1 MAITIIPLGT
11 FTVSAVSGSGKCGAN
26 LTWSYS
32 DGTLTIS
39 GSGDMYDYQAGDS
52 HWIDGKYSYPN
63 FYEVIIKDGVTSI
76 GAAAFYNSKNL
87 QSVKLPSSLK
97 SIGNMAFSNCDK
109 LNKVS
114 ISSLQA
120 WLNIQFE
127 SSLNNPL
134 TEAKNLYINN
144 VLATDI
150 EIPYGVSKINDY
162 VFYNC
167 ESIQNITISNSVTEI
182 GNFAFYG
189 CTGITKVNI
198 NNINSWCKIDFN
210 NVTSNPL
217 YYGKKLYI
225 NDVLATDII
234 LSNGIT
240 SLFDYVFWNCENIK
254 SIRLPNGITNIGSF
268 AFYNCTGLTDVF
280 LPDTLIKIGGSAFG
294 STNLRDV
301 WYCGSSSDRS
311 EIEGENLNSASWH
324 YDSCDINKANIYD
337 NACDRTCNVC
347 GHIRTVPDHVY
358 DNACDTTCNICG
370 YIRTVPE
377 HIYDNACD
385 TTCNICGYMRTVPEH
400 IYDNACDTTCNICG
414 YIRTVPEHVYD
425 DVCDNICNICGYKRI
440 APHKYDNDC
449 DTTCNICGY
458 ERTAPHDY
466 DNACD
471 TTCNICGYIRT
482 VPEHVYDNA
491 CDNDCNICAYERIP
505 PHEYYNACDTTCN
518 ICGYMRTVP
527 EHEYDN
533 ICDATCNICGYIR
546 TVPEHVYD
554 NACDTTCNICGY
566 IRTVPEHVY
575 DNVCDNDCNI
585 CAYERIPPHEYDNA
599 CDTTCNSCGLV
610 RTVPNHVYSSACD
623 ATCDICGHERTA
635 PHKYDNDCDT
645 KCNIC
650 RYYRTIKHTYEKNPV
665 WSFNSTNHWQKCYV
679 CNNTTVEEEHVYDND
694 TDITC
699 NICGYTRSIDNG
711 FTVSES
717 SKLESFNLPH
727 LKTVPSG
734 YTGIYTYSD
743 LQKIN
748 NNPTGKYILMKDIDL
763 YTDTE
768 NGISSSV
775 ISSDFSGI
783 FNGNGYSISNLN
795 ISQTNKSNA
804 GAGLFSHNK
813 GTICNLKIKTFS
825 IWSGTY
831 NVNGSAISGA
841 VAMQNSG
848 IVTNCIVEN
857 PFISSFG
864 GTTVASGGIVGINN
878 PTGTIEYCMVI
889 HNIKNYLIS
898 AIGIPESKTSDSY
911 SGGICGKN
919 LGNISCCGNKS
930 NTASEAADYAY
941 TGGISAY
948 NSGKIEN
955 CYNTGTVLFYKNS
968 KTSYYGSAVG
978 YNDRSGSIENVYCN
992 KDALCAQGDN
1002 TDNIRILLVHQNFG
1016 SVTNC
1021 YIEYLSI
1028 GGIDITVGEWGEKI
1042 SNYQMKKAD
1051 TYKGFDFNT
1060 VWIMGTYPE
1069 LRAYDYSTC
1078 INDLNHSGGK
1088 ATCQNK
1094 AVCEY
1099 CGISYGEKTEHS
1111 YDKWRTVYAPNCSK
1125 TGLKVHHCIYCSL
1138 EETENIPKDNRHAY
1152 TEGDDICYL
1161 CGHKWVLIAGDI
1173 NGDEEIDGRDVIT
1186 LCSYLANYDYDSG
1199 ISSVDIFDGAD
1210 ANADGFVDGR
1220 DVIIVCAYLAN
1231 YDYDT
1236 GSSTIVLG

>member
-1 MAITIIPLGT
+1 MKRIYKSFSLILSALIAITIIPLGT

-39 GSGDMYDYQAGDS
+39 GGGDMYDYFPDNYQSDDERWQSG
-52 HWIDGKYSYPN
+52 IYVYRN
-63 FYEVIIKDGVTSI
+63 FNKVIIEEGVTSI
-76 GAAAFYNSKNL
+76 GRGAFYNCKYL
-87 QSVKLPSSLK
+87 QSIKLPSSLK
-97 SIGNMAFSNCDK
+97 RIGDIAFDGCNK
-109 LNKVS
+109 LNKVD
-114 ISSLQA
+114 ISNIET
-120 WLNIQFE
+120 WVKIQFGNIYN
-127 SSLNNPL
+127 SNPL
-134 TEAKNLYINN
+134 YYAKNLYINN

-162 VFYNC
+162 AFYNC
-167 ESIQNITISNSVTEI
+167 ESIKNITISNSVIEI
-182 GNFAFYG
+182 GNYAFYG
-189 CTGITKVNI
+189 CTGLDSVYIPNSITQIGERAFTDCTAITKVNI
-198 NNINSWCKIDFN
+198 NNINSWCKINFTD
-210 NVTSNPL
+210 VHSNPL
-217 YYGKKLYI
+217 CYGKKLYI
-225 NDVLATDII
+225 NDVLASDII
-234 LSNGIT
+234 LSKGIT
-240 SLFDYVFWNCENIK
+240 SLYDYVFYNCENIK
-254 SIRLPNGITNIGSF
+254 SIRLPNGITSIGSF
-268 AFYNCTGLTDVF
+268 AFYNCTGLTDIF
-280 LPDTLIKIGGSAFG
+280 LPDTLIKIGSSAFG

-370 YIRTVPE
+370 YIRT
-377 HIYDNACD
+377 
-385 TTCNICGYMRTVPEH
+385 
-400 IYDNACDTTCNICG
+400 
-414 YIRTVPEHVYD
+414 
-425 DVCDNICNICGYKRI
+425 
-440 APHKYDNDC
+440 APH
-449 DTTCNICGY
+449 
-458 ERTAPHDY
+458 E
-466 DNACD
+466 
-471 TTCNICGYIRT
+471 
-482 VPEHVYDNA
+482 YDNA
-491 CDNDCNICAYERIP
+491 CDNECNLCGHIRNVP
-505 PHEYYNACDTTCN
+505 DHVYYNACDTTCN
-518 ICGYMRTVP
+518 ICG
-527 EHEYDN
+527 H
-533 ICDATCNICGYIR
+533 IR
-546 TVPEHVYD
+546 TVPDHVYSNECDEYCNICSFKRTPPHVFTNACDAECNNCGFIRNVPDHVYD
-554 NACDTTCNICGY
+554 DVCDTTCNICGY
-566 IRTVPEHVY
+566 ERIAPHEY
-575 DNVCDNDCNI
+575 DDNCDSICNI

-635 PHKYDNDCDT
+635 PHKYDNDCDEY
-645 KCNIC
+645 CNIC
-650 RYYRTIKHTYEKNPV
+650 GTKRTVKHTYGKNQI
-665 WSFNSTNHWQKCYV
+665 WSFNSTKHWLKCYV
-679 CNNTTVEEEHVYDND
+679 CNKTTTEQEHVYDND
-694 TDITC
+694 TDTIC
-699 NICGYTRSIDNG
+699 NICGYTRTIDNG

-717 SKLESFNLPH
+717 SKLESFDLPH
-727 LKTVPSG
+727 LKAVPSG

-748 NNPTGKYILMKDIDL
+748 NNPSGKYILMKDIDL

-878 PTGTIEYCMVI
+878 HTGTIEYCMVI

-930 NTASEAADYAY
+930 NTASDAANYAY

-1051 TYKGFDFNT
+1051 TYKGFDFSK

-1069 LRAYDYSTC
+1069 LRAYDYSKC
-1078 INDLNHSGGK
+1078 VNGSNHSGGK

>member
-1 MAITIIPLGT
+1 MKKRVIALFSALVLIVVSLIGNGITINAEVYMENNYKYTVNNNEARIIGTKYTAAGDVNIPSTLGEYPVTSIDPST
-11 FTVSAVSGSGKCGAN
+11 FKGNELLTGVNISNGIKSIEMGAFSGCINLRSVSIPDSVTYIGRFAFSGCSFNEIIIPDNVGNIDDFAFYGCRNLYNIKLGSSLKRIGEFAFNECYYLRKITVPDSVIYIGGSAFEGCGLSEVNLGSG
-26 LTWSYS
+26 
-32 DGTLTIS
+32 I
-39 GSGDMYDYQAGDS
+39 
-52 HWIDGKYSYPN
+52 
-63 FYEVIIKDGVTSI
+63 TSI
-76 GAAAFYNSKNL
+76 GADAFLCSGIEKVNINSIDSWCKIIFSDI
-87 QSVKLPSSLK
+87 QS
-97 SIGNMAFSNCDK
+97 
-109 LNKVS
+109 
-114 ISSLQA
+114 
-120 WLNIQFE
+120 
-127 SSLNNPL
+127 NPL
-134 TEAKNLYINN
+134 NYAKKLYIND

-150 EIPYGVSKINDY
+150 EVPKGISKINNY
-162 VFYNC
+162 AFYNC
-167 ESIQNITISNSVTEI
+167 ESIQSITIPNSVTEI
-182 GNFAFYG
+182 GNYAFYG
-189 CTGITKVNI
+189 CTSLVKVNI
-198 NNINSWCKIDFN
+198 NDIYSWCKIIFSD
-210 NVTSNPL
+210 TYSNPL
-217 YYGKKLYI
+217 NYAKKLYI

-254 SIRLPNGITNIGSF
+254 SIRLPNGITSIGSL
-268 AFYNCTGLTDVF
+268 AFYSCTGLTDIF
-280 LPDTLIKIGGSAFG
+280 LPDTLTEIGRSAFH
-294 STNLRDV
+294 STNIKDI
-301 WYCGSSSDRS
+301 WYCGSETDRL
-311 EIEGENLNSASWH
+311 EIQGEDLNSANWH
-324 YDSCDINKANIYD
+324 YDSCDINKAN
-337 NACDRTCNVC
+337 
-347 GHIRTVPDHVY
+347 VY
-358 DNACDTTCNICG
+358 DNACDSTCNICG
-370 YIRTVPE
+370 HV
-377 HIYDNACD
+377 
-385 TTCNICGYMRTVPEH
+385 
-400 IYDNACDTTCNICG
+400 
-414 YIRTVPEHVYD
+414 RTVPEHVYD
-425 DVCDNICNICGYKRI
+425 
-440 APHKYDNDC
+440 ND
-449 DTTCNICGY
+449 
-458 ERTAPHDY
+458 
-466 DNACD
+466 CD

-491 CDNDCNICAYERIP
+491 CD
-505 PHEYYNACDTTCN
+505 TTCN
-518 ICGYMRTVP
+518 ICGYTRTVP
-527 EHEYDN
+527 EHIYDN
-533 ICDATCNICGYIR
+533 ACDTTCNICGYIR

-878 PTGTIEYCMVI
+878 PTGTIEYCMVV

-930 NTASEAADYAY
+930 NTASDAANYAY

-1099 CGISYGEKTEHS
+1099 CGISYGEKAEHS
-1111 YDKWRTVYAPNCSK
+1111 YDEWRTVYAPNCSK
-1125 TGLKVHHCIYCSL
+1125 TGLKVHHCIYCGL

-1161 CGHKWVLIAGDI
+1161 CGHKWVLITGDI

>member
-1 MAITIIPLGT
+1 MKNIYKSFSLILSALIAITIIPLGT

-39 GSGDMYDYQAGDS
+39 GSGEMYDYQAGDS

-97 SIGNMAFSNCDK
+97 SIGNMAFSSCDK

-120 WLNIQFE
+120 WLDIQFE
-127 SSLNNPL
+127 SGLNNPL
-134 TEAKNLYINN
+134 TEAKKLYINN

-162 VFYNC
+162 AFYNC
-167 ESIQNITISNSVTEI
+167 ESIQNITIPNSVTEI
-182 GNFAFYG
+182 GNYAFYG
-189 CTGITKVNI
+189 CTGINKVNI

-234 LSNGIT
+234 LSNGII

-254 SIRLPNGITNIGSF
+254 SIRLPNGITSIGSF

-301 WYCGSSSDRS
+301 WYCSSSSDRL

-370 YIRTVPE
+370 YIRTAPHE
-377 HIYDNACD
+377 YDNACD
-385 TTCNICGYMRTVPEH
+385 NECNLCGH
-400 IYDNACDTTCNICG
+400 
-414 YIRTVPEHVYD
+414 IRTVPDHVYSNECDEYCNICSLKRTPPHMFTNACDAECNNCGFIRNVPDHVYD
-425 DVCDNICNICGYKRI
+425 DV
-440 APHKYDNDC
+440 C

-458 ERTAPHDY
+458 ERIAPHEY
-466 DNACD
+466 DDNCD
-471 TTCNICGYIRT
+471 SICNNCG
-482 VPEHVYDNA
+482 
-491 CDNDCNICAYERIP
+491 YERIS
-505 PHEYYNACDTTCN
+505 
-518 ICGYMRTVP
+518 
-527 EHEYDN
+527 
-533 ICDATCNICGYIR
+533 
-546 TVPEHVYD
+546 
-554 NACDTTCNICGY
+554 
-566 IRTVPEHVY
+566 
-575 DNVCDNDCNI
+575 
-585 CAYERIPPHEYDNA
+585 PHEYDNA

-650 RYYRTIKHTYEKNPV
+650 SYYRTIKHTYEKNLV

-679 CNNTTVEEEHVYDND
+679 CNNTTVKEEHVYDND

-734 YTGIYTYSD
+734 YTGIYNYSD
-743 LQKIN
+743 LQRIN
-748 NNPTGKYILMKDIDL
+748 NNPSGKYILMKDIDL

-831 NVNGSAISGA
+831 NVNGS
-841 VAMQNSG
+841 
-848 IVTNCIVEN
+848 
-857 PFISSFG
+857 
-864 GTTVASGGIVGINN
+864 
-878 PTGTIEYCMVI
+878 
-889 HNIKNYLIS
+889 
-898 AIGIPESKTSDSY
+898 
-911 SGGICGKN
+911 
-919 LGNISCCGNKS
+919 
-930 NTASEAADYAY
+930 
-941 TGGISAY
+941 
-948 NSGKIEN
+948 
-955 CYNTGTVLFYKNS
+955 
-968 KTSYYGSAVG
+968 
-978 YNDRSGSIENVYCN
+978 
-992 KDALCAQGDN
+992 
-1002 TDNIRILLVHQNFG
+1002 
-1016 SVTNC
+1016 
-1021 YIEYLSI
+1021 
-1028 GGIDITVGEWGEKI
+1028 
-1042 SNYQMKKAD
+1042 
-1051 TYKGFDFNT
+1051 
-1060 VWIMGTYPE
+1060 
-1069 LRAYDYSTC
+1069 
-1078 INDLNHSGGK
+1078 
-1088 ATCQNK
+1088 
-1094 AVCEY
+1094 
-1099 CGISYGEKTEHS
+1099 
-1111 YDKWRTVYAPNCSK
+1111 
-1125 TGLKVHHCIYCSL
+1125 
-1138 EETENIPKDNRHAY
+1138 
-1152 TEGDDICYL
+1152 
-1161 CGHKWVLIAGDI
+1161 
-1173 NGDEEIDGRDVIT
+1173 
-1186 LCSYLANYDYDSG
+1186 
-1199 ISSVDIFDGAD
+1199 
-1210 ANADGFVDGR
+1210 
-1220 DVIIVCAYLAN
+1220 
-1231 YDYDT
+1231 
-1236 GSSTIVLG
+1236 

>member
-1 MAITIIPLGT
+1 MKNIYKSFSLILSALIAITIIPLGT

-52 HWIDGKYSYPN
+52 HWTDGIYSYPN

-134 TEAKNLYINN
+134 TEAKKLYINN

-162 VFYNC
+162 AFYNC
-167 ESIQNITISNSVTEI
+167 ESIKNITISNSVTEI
-182 GNFAFYG
+182 GNYAFYG
-189 CTGITKVNI
+189 CTGLDSVHIPNSITKIGERAFKDCTAITKVNI
-198 NNINSWCKIDFN
+198 NNINSWCKIYFTD
-210 NVTSNPL
+210 VQSNPL

-234 LSNGIT
+234 LSKGIT
-240 SLFDYVFWNCENIK
+240 SLYDYVFYNCENIK
-254 SIRLPNGITNIGSF
+254 SIRLPNGITSIGSF

-280 LPDTLIKIGGSAFG
+280 LPDTLIKIGSSAFG

-370 YIRTVPE
+370 YIRTAPHEYDNACDNECNLCGHIRNVPD
-377 HIYDNACD
+377 HVYYNACD
-385 TTCNICGYMRTVPEH
+385 TTCNICGH
-400 IYDNACDTTCNICG
+400 
-414 YIRTVPEHVYD
+414 IRTVPDHVYSNECDEYCNICSFKRTPPHVFTNACDAECNNCGLIRNVPDHVYD
-425 DVCDNICNICGYKRI
+425 DV
-440 APHKYDNDC
+440 C

-458 ERTAPHDY
+458 ERIAPHEYDDNCDSICNNCGYERISPHDY

-471 TTCNICGYIRT
+471 TTCN
-482 VPEHVYDNA
+482 N
-491 CDNDCNICAYERIP
+491 
-505 PHEYYNACDTTCN
+505 
-518 ICGYMRTVP
+518 
-527 EHEYDN
+527 
-533 ICDATCNICGYIR
+533 
-546 TVPEHVYD
+546 
-554 NACDTTCNICGY
+554 
-566 IRTVPEHVY
+566 
-575 DNVCDNDCNI
+575 
-585 CAYERIPPHEYDNA
+585 
-599 CDTTCNSCGLV
+599 CGLV

-635 PHKYDNDCDT
+635 PHTYDNDCDT
-645 KCNIC
+645 ECNIC

-679 CNNTTVEEEHVYDND
+679 CNNTTVKEEHVYNND

-795 ISQTNKSNA
+795 ISQTNKPNA

-889 HNIKNYLIS
+889 HNIKNYLIT
-898 AIGIPESKTSDSY
+898 AIGIPESKTSNSY

-1002 TDNIRILLVHQNFG
+1002 TDNIRILLVHQNLG

-1099 CGISYGEKTEHS
+1099 CGISYGEKAEHS
-1111 YDKWRTVYAPNCSK
+1111 YDEWRTVYAPNCSK
-1125 TGLKVHHCIYCSL
+1125 TGLKVHHCIYCGL
-1138 EETENIPKDNRHAY
+1138 EEKDNSPQNNIHAY

-1161 CGHKWVLIAGDI
+1161 CGHKWVLITGDI
-1173 NGDEEIDGRDVIT
+1173 NGDEEIDGRDVIS

>member
-1 MAITIIPLGT
+1 
-11 FTVSAVSGSGKCGAN
+11 
-26 LTWSYS
+26 
-32 DGTLTIS
+32 
-39 GSGDMYDYQAGDS
+39 
-52 HWIDGKYSYPN
+52 
-63 FYEVIIKDGVTSI
+63 
-76 GAAAFYNSKNL
+76 
-87 QSVKLPSSLK
+87 
-97 SIGNMAFSNCDK
+97 
-109 LNKVS
+109 
-114 ISSLQA
+114 
-120 WLNIQFE
+120 
-127 SSLNNPL
+127 
-134 TEAKNLYINN
+134 
-144 VLATDI
+144 
-150 EIPYGVSKINDY
+150 
-162 VFYNC
+162 
-167 ESIQNITISNSVTEI
+167 
-182 GNFAFYG
+182 
-189 CTGITKVNI
+189 
-198 NNINSWCKIDFN
+198 
-210 NVTSNPL
+210 
-217 YYGKKLYI
+217 
-225 NDVLATDII
+225 
-234 LSNGIT
+234 
-240 SLFDYVFWNCENIK
+240 
-254 SIRLPNGITNIGSF
+254 
-268 AFYNCTGLTDVF
+268 
-280 LPDTLIKIGGSAFG
+280 
-294 STNLRDV
+294 
-301 WYCGSSSDRS
+301 
-311 EIEGENLNSASWH
+311 
-324 YDSCDINKANIYD
+324 
-337 NACDRTCNVC
+337 
-347 GHIRTVPDHVY
+347 
-358 DNACDTTCNICG
+358 
-370 YIRTVPE
+370 
-377 HIYDNACD
+377 
-385 TTCNICGYMRTVPEH
+385 
-400 IYDNACDTTCNICG
+400 
-414 YIRTVPEHVYD
+414 
-425 DVCDNICNICGYKRI
+425 
-440 APHKYDNDC
+440 
-449 DTTCNICGY
+449 
-458 ERTAPHDY
+458 
-466 DNACD
+466 
-471 TTCNICGYIRT
+471 
-482 VPEHVYDNA
+482 
-491 CDNDCNICAYERIP
+491 
-505 PHEYYNACDTTCN
+505 
-518 ICGYMRTVP
+518 
-527 EHEYDN
+527 
-533 ICDATCNICGYIR
+533 
-546 TVPEHVYD
+546 
-554 NACDTTCNICGY
+554 
-566 IRTVPEHVY
+566 
-575 DNVCDNDCNI
+575 
-585 CAYERIPPHEYDNA
+585 
-599 CDTTCNSCGLV
+599 
-610 RTVPNHVYSSACD
+610 
-623 ATCDICGHERTA
+623 
-635 PHKYDNDCDT
+635 
-645 KCNIC
+645 
-650 RYYRTIKHTYEKNPV
+650 
-665 WSFNSTNHWQKCYV
+665 
-679 CNNTTVEEEHVYDND
+679 
-694 TDITC
+694 
-699 NICGYTRSIDNG
+699 
-711 FTVSES
+711 
-717 SKLESFNLPH
+717 
-727 LKTVPSG
+727 
-734 YTGIYTYSD
+734 
-743 LQKIN
+743 
-748 NNPTGKYILMKDIDL
+748 MKDIDL

-878 PTGTIEYCMVI
+878 PTGTIEYCMVV

-930 NTASEAADYAY
+930 NTASDAANYAY

-1099 CGISYGEKTEHS
+1099 CGISYGEKAEHS
-1111 YDKWRTVYAPNCSK
+1111 YDEWRTVYAPNCSK
-1125 TGLKVHHCIYCSL
+1125 TGLKVHHCIYCGL

-1161 CGHKWVLIAGDI
+1161 CGHKWVLITGDI

>member
-1 MAITIIPLGT
+1 MKRIYKSFSLILSALIAITIIPLGT

-39 GSGDMYDYQAGDS
+39 GGGDMYDYFPDNYQSDDERWQIG
-52 HWIDGKYSYPN
+52 IYVYRN
-63 FYEVIIKDGVTSI
+63 FNKVIIEEGVTSI
-76 GAAAFYNSKNL
+76 GRGAFYNCKYL
-87 QSVKLPSSLK
+87 QSIKLPSSLK
-97 SIGNMAFSNCDK
+97 RIGDIAFDGCNK
-109 LNKVS
+109 LNKVD
-114 ISSLQA
+114 ISNIET
-120 WLNIQFE
+120 WVKIQFGNIYN
-127 SSLNNPL
+127 SNPL
-134 TEAKNLYINN
+134 YYAKNLYINN

-162 VFYNC
+162 AFYNC
-167 ESIQNITISNSVTEI
+167 ESIKNITISNSVIEI
-182 GNFAFYG
+182 GNYAFYG
-189 CTGITKVNI
+189 CTGLDSVYIPNSITQIGERAFTDCTAITKVNI
-198 NNINSWCKIDFN
+198 NNINSWCKINFTD
-210 NVTSNPL
+210 VHSNPL
-217 YYGKKLYI
+217 CYGKKLYI
-225 NDVLATDII
+225 NDVLASDII
-234 LSNGIT
+234 LSKGIT
-240 SLFDYVFWNCENIK
+240 SLYDYVFYNCENIK
-254 SIRLPNGITNIGSF
+254 SIRLPNGITSIGSF
-268 AFYNCTGLTDVF
+268 AFYNCTGLTDIF
-280 LPDTLIKIGGSAFG
+280 LPDTLIKIGSSAFG

-370 YIRTVPE
+370 YIRT
-377 HIYDNACD
+377 
-385 TTCNICGYMRTVPEH
+385 
-400 IYDNACDTTCNICG
+400 
-414 YIRTVPEHVYD
+414 
-425 DVCDNICNICGYKRI
+425 
-440 APHKYDNDC
+440 APH
-449 DTTCNICGY
+449 
-458 ERTAPHDY
+458 E
-466 DNACD
+466 
-471 TTCNICGYIRT
+471 
-482 VPEHVYDNA
+482 YDNA
-491 CDNDCNICAYERIP
+491 CDNECNLCGHIRNVP
-505 PHEYYNACDTTCN
+505 DHVYYNACDTTCN
-518 ICGYMRTVP
+518 ICG
-527 EHEYDN
+527 H
-533 ICDATCNICGYIR
+533 IR
-546 TVPEHVYD
+546 TVPDHVYSNECDEYCNICSFKRTPPHVFTNACDAECNNCGFIRNVPDHVYD
-554 NACDTTCNICGY
+554 DVCDTTCNICGY
-566 IRTVPEHVY
+566 ERIAPHEY
-575 DNVCDNDCNI
+575 DDNCDSICNI

-635 PHKYDNDCDT
+635 PHKYDNDCDEY
-645 KCNIC
+645 CNIC
-650 RYYRTIKHTYEKNPV
+650 GTKRTVKHTYGKNQI
-665 WSFNSTNHWQKCYV
+665 WSFNSTKHWLKCYV
-679 CNNTTVEEEHVYDND
+679 CNKTTTEQEHVYDND
-694 TDITC
+694 TDTIC
-699 NICGYTRSIDNG
+699 NICGYTRTIDNG

-717 SKLESFNLPH
+717 SKLESFDLPH
-727 LKTVPSG
+727 LKAVPSG

-748 NNPTGKYILMKDIDL
+748 NNPSGKYILMKDIDL

-878 PTGTIEYCMVI
+878 HTGTIEYCMVI

-930 NTASEAADYAY
+930 NTASDAANYAY

-1051 TYKGFDFNT
+1051 TYKGFDFSK

-1069 LRAYDYSTC
+1069 LRAYDYSKC
-1078 INDLNHSGGK
+1078 VNGSNHSGGK